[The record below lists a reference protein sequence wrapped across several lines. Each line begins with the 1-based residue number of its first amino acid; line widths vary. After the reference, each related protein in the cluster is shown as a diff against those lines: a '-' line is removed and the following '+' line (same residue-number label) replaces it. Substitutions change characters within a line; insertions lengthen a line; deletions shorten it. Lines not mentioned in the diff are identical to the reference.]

1 MTHSVQLSQ
10 VVALVVNMQKAVT
23 NSALCFVGLEE
34 DELVSIL
41 YVELWARFLNVVV
54 LFFQQMNK
62 WKMNYRGFSQM
73 THTPPN

>member
-23 NSALCFVGLEE
+23 HSALCFVGLEE
-34 DELVSIL
+34 DEFVSM
-41 YVELWARFLNVVV
+41 YVELCVRFLNVVV
-54 LFFQQMNK
+54 FFFKQMDK